1 MKAYKK
7 AIISNKHLFK
17 GKIVLEIECGMGVLS
32 VLAAKAGASKVYAV
46 NHWVYR
52 KVDQSSIVEYTKR
65 VVERNKF
72 SEVIEVIKGKVE
84 EI

>member
-46 NHWVYR
+46 NDIVIGR
-52 KVDQSSIVEYTKR
+52 SI
-65 VVERNKF
+65 NHQ
-72 SEVIEVIKGKVE
+72 
-84 EI
+84 